1 MRQGNPVMPGST
13 TVTPIKSATKKVT
26 GLYLRASVTWRWPR
40 IRVESTD
47 SRRSSLRAETKA
59 ALMRSLVLGGCQT
72 RYEACT
78 LYQGG
83 NPCGHNGCVIIAAA
97 DGSSLSNPGPA
108 GWSWYIDDEHWASG
122 GWPRGTNNM
131 GELMAVLDLLRAT
144 AVDADQ
150 GLRILCDSQYVI
162 NSVTKWMP
170 GWKRRGWRKKD
181 GKPVLNVEL
190 LRAIDEAL
198 EGRDVSFE
206 WVKGHAGHRMNEAAD
221 ARARAAAT
229 AFQQH
234 REPDPGPGYRP
245 GAPGGGSGR
254 APAAASVLGAPD
266 PVAAEPDL
274 FSEPPRPRDE
284 LAEVWDAE
292 RSLLT
297 ASVRSD
303 QDLLRVLLHPDF
315 VEHDANGRIWTRS
328 RLIAQIAPLE
338 RETRLEPLGAT
349 RLGPGAVLLRW
360 RATTRTASSLRSSV
374 WVRDDALGR
383 PRWRLLFAQGTA
395 TRS

>member
-1 MRQGNPVMPGST
+1 M
-13 TVTPIKSATKKVT
+13 I
-26 GLYLRASVTWRWPR
+26 
-40 IRVESTD
+40 
-47 SRRSSLRAETKA
+47 
-59 ALMRSLVLGGCQT
+59 
-72 RYEACT
+72 EA
-78 LYQGG
+78 G
-83 NPCGHNGCVIIAAA
+83 GHNGCVIIAAA

-150 GLRILCDSQYVI
+150 PLRILCDSQYVI

-229 AFQQH
+229 AYQQH

-254 APAAASVLGAPD
+254 AMAAASVLGAPD

-274 FSEPPRPRDE
+274 FSEPPRARDD

-349 RLGPGAVLLRW
+349 RLGPDAVLLRW